1 MITVSQIM
9 GWYNNQL
16 QNRNYLSPG
25 GFKFLL
31 ERSPKTS
38 FLCKSASIPDVSLGT
53 IERSTP
59 FIKLPEPGNMEF
71 GSFSIEFLVDEDL
84 ENYLEIHNWIR
95 ALGVPEYFDER
106 QEYLNKYK
114 DPKQTTDFDIL
125 TQDATLQVLNNNLI
139 PAFDVVFRDV
149 FPISLGSLPFDVSV
163 GDIEPLTASVTFRY
177 TLYDIRKANQG
188 TRIKL

>member
-1 MITVSQIM
+1 
-9 GWYNNQL
+9 
-16 QNRNYLSPG
+16 
-25 GFKFLL
+25 
-31 ERSPKTS
+31 
-38 FLCKSASIPDVSLGT
+38 
-53 IERSTP
+53 
-59 FIKLPEPGNMEF
+59 MEF